1 MFQRIVVLLDGS
13 KGAERAIPVAAR
25 LARAFGGSI
34 VFVQVVLPPVDFG
47 KYAAPKVVNSER
59 IAFETNQARATSYL
73 AGMMIHHVNVLAG
86 IDADMG
92 VAVGLVPQAICSV
105 ARKEQA
111 DLILLST
118 QEDTGVKRWLFGS
131 IAQEIVHRSSV
142 PVLVLNEQSVIP
154 RISHDAYS
162 LQVQV
167 ILDGSSMAESA
178 VEPAAQLIAGLS
190 APAQGILHLVHV
202 VDLPVTSGKWRSQA
216 HSDSVQRE
224 HTRQEAEMYLASVVD
239 RLYKGPL
246 ASLGLIVTSSI
257 VDCTDRSKR
266 IIKVTESSAKTEF
279 DGACT
284 LIALTINGS
293 RGLRRQVEGTATKHI
308 LGSTRLSLL
317 TAYSQ
322 EIAAQPGLR

>member
-47 KYAAPKVVNSER
+47 KYTAPKVVNSER
-59 IAFETNQARATSYL
+59 RVFETNQARATSYL

-118 QEDTGVKRWLFGS
+118 REDSGVKRWLFGS

-154 RISHDAYS
+154 HISHAAYS
-162 LQVQV
+162 LKVQV
-167 ILDGSSMAESA
+167 ILDGSPMAESV
-178 VEPAAQLIAGLS
+178 VEPAAQLLAGLS
-190 APAQGILHLVHV
+190 APAQGILHLVRV
-202 VDLPVTSGKWRSQA
+202 VDLPMASGKWRSQA

-224 HTRQEAEMYLASVVD
+224 HARQEAEMYLTRVGN

-246 ASLGLIVTSSI
+246 AALGLIVTTSI
-257 VDCTDRSKR
+257 VDCTDMSKT
-266 IIKVTESSAKTEF
+266 IINVAESSAKTEF
-279 DGACT
+279 EGACT
-284 LIALTINGS
+284 LIALTIHGR
-293 RGLRRQVEGTATKHI
+293 RGLRRQLEGTAIKHI

-317 TAYSQ
+317 TAYPQ
-322 EIAAQPGLR
+322 EITVQPGLR

>member
-1 MFQRIVVLLDGS
+1 
-13 KGAERAIPVAAR
+13 
-25 LARAFGGSI
+25 
-34 VFVQVVLPPVDFG
+34 
-47 KYAAPKVVNSER
+47 
-59 IAFETNQARATSYL
+59 
-73 AGMMIHHVNVLAG
+73 MMIHHVNVLAG

-118 QEDTGVKRWLFGS
+118 REDTGVKRWLFGS

-154 RISHDAYS
+154 RLSHAAYS

-167 ILDGSSMAESA
+167 ILDGSSMAESV
-178 VEPAAQLIAGLS
+178 VEPAAQLLAGLS
-190 APAQGILHLVHV
+190 APAQGILHLVCV
-202 VDLPVTSGKWRSQA
+202 VDLPLTSGKWRSQA

-224 HTRQEAEMYLASVVD
+224 HARQEAEMYLARVVD

-257 VDCTDRSKR
+257 VDYTDRSKR
-266 IIKVTESSAKTEF
+266 IINVAESSAKTEF
-279 DGACT
+279 EGACT
-284 LIALTINGS
+284 LIALAIHGRRS
-293 RGLRRQVEGTATKHI
+293 LRRQVERSVSRHI

-317 TAYSQ
+317 TAYPQ

>member
-59 IAFETNQARATSYL
+59 RVFETNQARATSYL

-118 QEDTGVKRWLFGS
+118 REDSGVKRWLFGS

-154 RISHDAYS
+154 HISHAAYS

-167 ILDGSSMAESA
+167 ILDGSPMAESV
-178 VEPAAQLIAGLS
+178 VEPAAQLLVGLS
-190 APAQGILHLVHV
+190 APAQGILHLVRV
-202 VDLPVTSGKWRSQA
+202 VDLPMSSGKWRIQA
-216 HSDSVQRE
+216 NCDSVQRE
-224 HTRQEAEMYLASVVD
+224 HASQEAEMYLTRVVN

-246 ASLGLIVTSSI
+246 ASLGLIVTTSI
-257 VDCTDRSKR
+257 VDCTDLSKT
-266 IIKVTESSAKTEF
+266 IINVAESSAKTEF
-279 DGACT
+279 EGACT
-284 LIALTINGS
+284 LIALTIHGR
-293 RGLRRQVEGTATKHI
+293 RGLRRQLEGTATKHI

-317 TAYSQ
+317 TAYPQ
-322 EIAAQPGLR
+322 EITVQPGLR

>member
-1 MFQRIVVLLDGS
+1 MFQRIIVLLDGS

-59 IAFETNQARATSYL
+59 RVFETNQARATSYL

-118 QEDTGVKRWLFGS
+118 REDSGVKRWLFGS

-154 RISHDAYS
+154 HISHAAYS

-167 ILDGSSMAESA
+167 ILDGSPMAESV
-178 VEPAAQLIAGLS
+178 VEPAAQLLVGLS
-190 APAQGILHLVHV
+190 APAQGILHLVRV
-202 VDLPVTSGKWRSQA
+202 VDLPMSSGKWRIQA
-216 HSDSVQRE
+216 NCDSVQRE
-224 HTRQEAEMYLASVVD
+224 HASQEAEMYLTRVVN

-246 ASLGLIVTSSI
+246 ASLGLIVTTSI
-257 VDCTDRSKR
+257 VDCTDLSKT
-266 IIKVTESSAKTEF
+266 IINVAESSAKTEF
-279 DGACT
+279 EGACT
-284 LIALTINGS
+284 LIALTIHGR
-293 RGLRRQVEGTATKHI
+293 RGLRRQLEGTATKHI

-317 TAYSQ
+317 TAYPQ
-322 EIAAQPGLR
+322 EITVQPGLR

>member
-59 IAFETNQARATSYL
+59 RAFETNQARATSYL

-86 IDADMG
+86 IDADIG

-111 DLILLST
+111 DLILVST
-118 QEDTGVKRWLFGS
+118 REDSGVKRWLFGS
-131 IAQEIVHRSSV
+131 IAQEIVHQSSV

-154 RISHDAYS
+154 HMAHVANS

-167 ILDGSSMAESA
+167 ILDGSSMAESV
-178 VEPAAQLIAGLS
+178 VEPAAQLLVGLS

-202 VDLPVTSGKWRSQA
+202 VDLPLTSGKWRSQA
-216 HSDSVQRE
+216 QSDSVQRE
-224 HTRQEAEMYLASVVD
+224 HARQEAELYLTRVGN

-246 ASLGLIVTSSI
+246 ASLGLIVTTSI
-257 VDCTDRSKR
+257 VDCTDMSKT
-266 IIKVTESSAKTEF
+266 IINVAESSAKTEF
-279 DGACT
+279 EGACT
-284 LIALTINGS
+284 LIALTIHGR
-293 RGLRRQVEGTATKHI
+293 RGLRRQLEGTATKHI

-317 TAYSQ
+317 TTYPQ